1 MTRQSYLPSEIHW
14 GCTFVN
20 IIQQAAAGQMQ
31 HSINLSRWV
40 APKTNDVMGSCC
52 STAASLMVS

>member
-40 APKTNDVMGSCC
+40 PHVWYGS
-52 STAASLMVS
+52 AVW